1 MSPLPRRGDRWKRKS
16 TQETT
21 SGITNPRS
29 RHEAAQDLSMRKYE
43 KYPLS
48 PITGLIPQGDESGN
62 VPQNVT
68 PKTGRVKFEIRHP
81 KFAMSMIPHSEFRIP
96 HWVRTLNL
104 EPFVHSAFRIPHS
117 AFDWYLA
124 PQPGRGDSKL
134 SKPDP
139 TAADWG
145 NRTDFLPL

>member
-1 MSPLPRRGDRWKRKS
+1 
-16 TQETT
+16 
-21 SGITNPRS
+21 
-29 RHEAAQDLSMRKYE
+29 MRKYE

-96 HWVRTLNL
+96 HLTGTSHLSPAVAIANYQSLTPRLPTGAIAPTSSPSRR
-104 EPFVHSAFRIPHS
+104 EP
-117 AFDWYLA
+117 L
-124 PQPGRGDSKL
+124 GRVG
-134 SKPDP
+134 
-139 TAADWG
+139 
-145 NRTDFLPL
+145 

>member
-48 PITGLIPQGDESGN
+48 PITGLIPQADESGN
-62 VPQNVT
+62 VPHDCLT
-68 PKTGRVKFEIRHP
+68 LRVGHP
-81 KFAMSMIPHSEFRIP
+81 RVSGGQTR
-96 HWVRTLNL
+96 VGNL
-104 EPFVHSAFRIPHS
+104 TWIATSRSTA
-117 AFDWYLA
+117 LA
-124 PQPGRGDSKL
+124 
-134 SKPDP
+134 
-139 TAADWG
+139 
-145 NRTDFLPL
+145 

>member
-1 MSPLPRRGDRWKRKS
+1 
-16 TQETT
+16 
-21 SGITNPRS
+21 
-29 RHEAAQDLSMRKYE
+29 MRKYE

-96 HWVRTLNL
+96 HWIRTLNL